1 MWSLVAALITA
12 LWVDVFDP
20 GLEGSIMEGA
30 LSDPGLALV
39 AAVAGAGASVCY
51 GYLALPVLLSMM
63 RKMLTAVLFAVV
75 VFAIWTAVDVSAYL
89 LHAAFL
95 GWVWASVAVHA
106 LGAFRPEYA
115 PKHRS
120 DAAA

>member
-1 MWSLVAALITA
+1 VL
-12 LWVDVFDP
+12 
-20 GLEGSIMEGA
+20 
-30 LSDPGLALV
+30 
-39 AAVAGAGASVCY
+39 
-51 GYLALPVLLSMM
+51 YLAPARLLVDDEQDTHNI
-63 RKMLTAVLFAVV
+63 LAV
-75 VFAIWTAVDVSAYL
+75 VFAVWTAVDVSAYL

-95 GWVWASVAVHA
+95 GWVWASAAVHA

>member
-1 MWSLVAALITA
+1 MSKILTT
-12 LWVDVFDP
+12 
-20 GLEGSIMEGA
+20 
-30 LSDPGLALV
+30 
-39 AAVAGAGASVCY
+39 
-51 GYLALPVLLSMM
+51 VLL
-63 RKMLTAVLFAVV
+63 AV
-75 VFAIWTAVDVSAYL
+75 VFAVWAAVDMSAYL

-95 GWVWASVAVHA
+95 GWVWASAAVHA

>member
-12 LWVDVFDP
+12 LWVDVLDP

-51 GYLALPVLLSMM
+51 VYLALPTLVSMM
-63 RKMLTAVLFAVV
+63 HKWLTPVLTAVV
-75 VFAIWTAVDVSAYL
+75 VFAVWTAVDVSAYL

-95 GWVWASVAVHA
+95 GSVWASAAVHA

-115 PKHRS
+115 PKHHS

>member
-1 MWSLVAALITA
+1 MS
-12 LWVDVFDP
+12 
-20 GLEGSIMEGA
+20 EM
-30 LSDPGLALV
+30 LA
-39 AAVAGAGASVCY
+39 
-51 GYLALPVLLSMM
+51 
-63 RKMLTAVLFAVV
+63 TVLFAVV
-75 VFAIWTAVDVSAYL
+75 VFAVWTAVDVSAYL

-95 GWVWASVAVHA
+95 GWVWASAAIYA

>member
-1 MWSLVAALITA
+1 M
-12 LWVDVFDP
+12 F
-20 GLEGSIMEGA
+20 
-30 LSDPGLALV
+30 
-39 AAVAGAGASVCY
+39 
-51 GYLALPVLLSMM
+51 YLALPARLSMM
-63 RKMLTAVLFAVV
+63 SKILTAVLLAV
-75 VFAIWTAVDVSAYL
+75 VFAVWTAVDMSAYL

-95 GWVWASVAVHA
+95 GWVWASAAVHA